1 MNTKPF
7 VLLHQQSRRFVT
19 FSAIFGW
26 LMTIGTM
33 RAAEWQW
40 AVETGTKNSSRA
52 FLWIPPDCDYVRGVI
67 VGQQV
72 ILEKVAFED
81 PQVRAVAARAKLAI
95 VFIVPAAIGYD
106 DFGPAGKGTEI
117 FQGILERLAEVSGY
131 SEIALAP
138 FLTLGH
144 SGGAI
149 FAWRAAYWKPQRCF
163 GVVGLHAAPIGPPEH
178 KGQQTADG
186 VPILDITGQYESVGN
201 IRQGIEPHIRWVRG
215 DLLAF
220 RGRWEKALLSE
231 LVQPGCTH
239 FNWDERLAHYVAMFI
254 EKAATARIPTNRP
267 PAAREPG
274 LKDISLESG
283 WLTDCTLMSPPRHP
297 AAPYTQYKGDPTLAF
312 WHLDE
317 ELARE
322 NEAYAQSQRGK
333 ELQLLTFV
341 QNGAPLPAAWNQA
354 LTFQPRLDSDGLT
367 VKLKATFAEKAPPEY
382 FGAPNSLGH
391 ADGPIKYRLFGGW
404 SGGGE
409 QVGPD
414 TFRICFDRFSIL
426 KGAGGLMVMAF
437 HPGDHRFAYTE
448 QPGTVKF
455 PSRNTSGQS
464 QKISFEPIPDQ
475 SAPAAS
481 LRLHANSDSG
491 LPVEF
496 CAMQGPVEVIGDKL
510 TFTPVPPR
518 AKYPVKVTVVA
529 WQWGRSIEP
538 LFKSA
543 EPVEQSLLLKR

>member
-220 RGRWEKALLSE
+220 RGRWEKALALKGDYYLIQFGHNDQPGKGVDRETDPATTYPQFMARYVDEARAIGAKPVLVTSLTRRDWNKSGDGKITSSLEPYVAAVKKVAAEKNVPLVDLHAASKALCEQLGQKRCNELSPLTTNGVDNTHLNAKGSKVFGRLVAEE
-231 LVQPGCTH
+231 LVKAVPELTPCFHFDQP
-239 FNWDERLAHYVAMFI
+239 
-254 EKAATARIPTNRP
+254 
-267 PAAREPG
+267 
-274 LKDISLESG
+274 
-283 WLTDCTLMSPPRHP
+283 
-297 AAPYTQYKGDPTLAF
+297 
-312 WHLDE
+312 
-317 ELARE
+317 
-322 NEAYAQSQRGK
+322 
-333 ELQLLTFV
+333 
-341 QNGAPLPAAWNQA
+341 
-354 LTFQPRLDSDGLT
+354 
-367 VKLKATFAEKAPPEY
+367 
-382 FGAPNSLGH
+382 
-391 ADGPIKYRLFGGW
+391 
-404 SGGGE
+404 
-409 QVGPD
+409 
-414 TFRICFDRFSIL
+414 
-426 KGAGGLMVMAF
+426 
-437 HPGDHRFAYTE
+437 
-448 QPGTVKF
+448 
-455 PSRNTSGQS
+455 
-464 QKISFEPIPDQ
+464 
-475 SAPAAS
+475 
-481 LRLHANSDSG
+481 
-491 LPVEF
+491 
-496 CAMQGPVEVIGDKL
+496 
-510 TFTPVPPR
+510 
-518 AKYPVKVTVVA
+518 AK
-529 WQWGRSIEP
+529 
-538 LFKSA
+538 
-543 EPVEQSLLLKR
+543 